1 LKILFYNHTGQVGG
15 AERLLLAIL
24 ARLDRTAFDAT
35 VICPDSGGLR
45 KMVAEL
51 GVRNEAL
58 VDLKA
63 RFTWRVDLL
72 VQYLKSFIHVIVELR
87 KKIIRVNPDLIHA
100 NSVRAGLVAT
110 FATLGLGKPVVWHI
124 HDLLP
129 RHPFNPLIRAVGF
142 FAPRTRMIA
151 VAQASADRFIG
162 SFRGLRER
170 VTVIRNGI
178 DRRIF
183 HPDQTA
189 KQKICSELDL
199 LANGPVIGI
208 VGRLTP
214 SKGQLELLRAFPFV
228 LREFPTATLLIA
240 GAPAFNQEHEY
251 LQILTRTASEL
262 GISNRVRM
270 LGSRDDVAAIMQALD
285 LLVINSS
292 VEACC
297 LVALEAMACGTPVL
311 ATNTGG
317 TPEIIE
323 HGTSGWLIPLRDESA
338 LAAAIVK
345 LIGQP
350 AVRAR
355 LAEHGTQRVASTFS
369 IGRYMTEL
377 QSFYLNGGAESVTI
391 VSDVQP
397 AQAKTKFA

>member
-1 LKILFYNHTGQVGG
+1 
-15 AERLLLAIL
+15 
-24 ARLDRTAFDAT
+24 
-35 VICPDSGGLR
+35 
-45 KMVAEL
+45 MVAEL

-58 VDLKA
+58 IDLKA

-72 VQYLKSFIHVIVELR
+72 AQYLKSFIHVIVELR

-142 FAPRTRMIA
+142 CAPRTRMIA

-162 SFRGLRER
+162 SFRGLRGR
-170 VTVIRNGI
+170 VTVLRNGI
-178 DRRIF
+178 DRQIF
-183 HPDQTA
+183 HPNQTA
-189 KQKICSELDL
+189 KRKIRSELDL
-199 LANGPVIGI
+199 VGNGPVIGI

-228 LREFPTATLLIA
+228 LSEFPTATLLIA

-251 LQILTRTASEL
+251 LQVLTRTTSEL

-270 LGSRDDVAAIMQALD
+270 LGSRDDVPAIMQALD

-338 LAAAIVK
+338 LALAIAK
-345 LIGQP
+345 LIGQS
-350 AVRAR
+350 ALRAR
-355 LAEHGTQRVASTFS
+355 LAEHGKRRVASTFS

-377 QSFYLNGGAESVTI
+377 QSFYLNGDAESVT
-391 VSDVQP
+391 VARDNRPQ
-397 AQAKTKFA
+397 KTSGAAELPTGSVTPSF